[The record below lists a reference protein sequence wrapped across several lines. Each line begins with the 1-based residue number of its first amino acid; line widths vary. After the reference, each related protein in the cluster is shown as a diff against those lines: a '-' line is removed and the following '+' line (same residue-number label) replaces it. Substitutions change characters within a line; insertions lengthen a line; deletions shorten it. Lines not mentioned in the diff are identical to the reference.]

1 MSVSHRDANL
11 REVQAQMKQLQLK
24 VVGRGVQIANKTFQS
39 FEDVKTWVNLT
50 CQTIAVVYLW
60 MEY

>member
-1 MSVSHRDANL
+1 VSVSHRDANL

>member
-1 MSVSHRDANL
+1 VSVSHRDANL

-60 MEY
+60 MEC